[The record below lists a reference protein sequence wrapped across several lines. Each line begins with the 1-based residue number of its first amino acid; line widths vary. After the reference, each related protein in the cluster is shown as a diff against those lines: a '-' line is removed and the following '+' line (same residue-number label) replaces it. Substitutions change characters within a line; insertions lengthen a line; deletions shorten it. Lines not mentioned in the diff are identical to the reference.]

1 MRITARVQPRAF
13 TRENFAVVRLVGD
26 GATGELAQ
34 LDVEYSK
41 LVPLRTSNP
50 LALDFLLCAASVYAI
65 DKLILRACAADS
77 WTRDIALTL
86 PVSDVDRWTS
96 ASRHLVEALSFLT
109 GDRWEVEF
117 VPLSSPLT
125 RNRARRRQRRPVPRP
140 QGDIACLF
148 SGGLDSLVGVIDQL
162 EENRD
167 QRLLLVGH
175 HDGQMAGPLADQQRI
190 LNPLRQQYPRRFDAI
205 LARVGHTSKGPEI
218 TLRGRSLLFIA
229 LGVYAASSVGPGT
242 PLLIPENGTIALN
255 APLTPSRRGS
265 CSTRTAH
272 PHYLA
277 TVQRVLADVG
287 LDHSFINPL
296 ELRTKGETVSL
307 CRNLDVLRTLA
318 PLSVSCAKRG
328 HKRSWRNRSVPACGR
343 CMPCVYRRAALHTIG
358 SDTEAYGNDIC
369 TGDVD
374 IDARDEEGP
383 NDLRACF
390 SFLKRKPSAD
400 EIALSLLANGKLDIG
415 RLPDYADLVRRAMEE
430 IRRLL
435 RDKGTR
441 EIQRR
446 AGLLPRGPR
455 A

>member
-13 TRENFAVVRLVGD
+13 TRENFAVVRLLDD

-41 LVPLRTSNP
+41 LASLRANNP

-65 DKLILRACAADS
+65 DKLILRASAVDS

-86 PVSDVDRWTS
+86 PVSDADRWTS

-109 GDRWEVEF
+109 GDRWDVEF

-125 RNRARRRQRRPVPRP
+125 RNRWKRRRRPVPRP
-140 QGDIACLF
+140 QGDTACLF
-148 SGGLDSLVGVIDQL
+148 SGGLDSLIGVIDHL
-162 EENRD
+162 EANRD

-175 HDGQMAGPLADQQRI
+175 HDGQMAGPLADQRRI
-190 LNPLRQQYPRRFDAI
+190 LNPLRQQYPGRFDAI
-205 LARVGHTSKGPEI
+205 LTRVGHTSKGPEI

-229 LGVYAASSVGPGT
+229 LGVYAASSAGPGT

-272 PHYLA
+272 PYFLV
-277 TVQRVLADVG
+277 TLQRVLTDVG
-287 LDHSFINPL
+287 LDHPLVNPL
-296 ELRTKGETVSL
+296 ELKTKGEVTSL
-307 CRNLDVLRTLA
+307 CGNLDVVRALA

-328 HKRSWRNRSVPACGR
+328 HKSSWRNRSVPACGR

-358 SDTEAYGNDIC
+358 LDTEAYGNDIC

-374 IDARDEEGP
+374 IDARDEDGP

-390 SFLKRKPSAD
+390 SFLKRNPSAD
-400 EIALSLLANGKLDIG
+400 KIAFSLLENGKLDIG
-415 RLPDYADLVRRAMEE
+415 RLPEYTDLVRRATEE

-446 AGLLPRGPR
+446 AGLL